1 MVIVTNILIALVVG
15 IIIAAIIIGSQ
26 VSKLK
31 SVNERH
37 EASDYV
43 KQGSLQL
50 SDKTDVFL
58 YKKTERTERQ
68 QQSQ

>member
-1 MVIVTNILIALVVG
+1 MVTNILIAIVVG
-15 IIIAAIIIGSQ
+15 IIIAAIIIGIQ
-26 VSKLK
+26 VSALK

-50 SDKTDVFL
+50 SQKTDVFL
-58 YKKTERTERQ
+58 YKKLEKTEKPQ
-68 QQSQ
+68 NNQG

>member
-1 MVIVTNILIALVVG
+1 MLISNILIAIVVG
-15 IIIAAIIIGSQ
+15 IIIAAIIIGMQ
-26 VSKLK
+26 VSALK
-31 SVNERH
+31 SVSERH

-68 QQSQ
+68 QSSQ

>member
-1 MVIVTNILIALVVG
+1 MVTNILIAIVVG
-15 IIIAAIIIGSQ
+15 IIIAAIIIGIQ
-26 VSKLK
+26 VSALK

-50 SDKTDVFL
+50 SQKTDVFL
-58 YKKTERTERQ
+58 YKKLEKTEKQ
-68 QQSQ
+68 QPQQH

>member
-1 MVIVTNILIALVVG
+1 MVTNILIAIVVG
-15 IIIAAIIIGSQ
+15 IIIAAIIIGIQ
-26 VSKLK
+26 VSALK

-50 SDKTDVFL
+50 SQKTDVFL
-58 YKKTERTERQ
+58 YKKLEKAEKQ
-68 QQSQ
+68 QPQQH